1 MNIRISKSGISLK
14 TSLICGTVVL
24 VFLAISSVIFLQLES
39 GLIAS
44 IIDEYVGKVEK
55 TIDEEG
61 DIQKRALGKSMRA
74 NAEICATI
82 SASFLY
88 NIDSGGLK
96 HTLRPYMDLSGIRA
110 IQVLD
115 YANKPFF
122 AYWKDPN
129 IESGP
134 TVPKSLELNNDLCV
148 SVESSFQKEKVGNLK
163 LYYTDTQLLNR
174 LSQSK
179 KNAKEEISAFRSTT
193 DTELRKIM
201 AIQAAVVLCVVLVL
215 IATIAFSLKIIAIRP
230 LMRIIASLRG
240 SSTLVTSASN
250 QISAASE
257 SLSQGSSEQAAAIE
271 ETGSSLEEMSAM
283 TKQNADHAEEARG
296 MMAEVQNI
304 VSRVHDNMEKMGKSI
319 EEVSTSSKETNKIV
333 KTIDEIAF
341 QTNLLALNAAV
352 EAARAG
358 EAGAGFAVVADEVRN
373 LAMRAA
379 EAAKN
384 TSDLIGHTIDAVD
397 AGSALTQ
404 ATRDSFME
412 NVEISKK
419 VGALVDEIAAAS
431 REQAEGI
438 GQLNKAVAE
447 MDKVVQLNAATAE
460 ESASSSQEMKA
471 QAEIMERMVDDLRA
485 LVGGSSEKDSM
496 TCAAAGAK
504 EGDVYDDDTGSGLR
518 GREMGAAGNVK
529 TAKVKQLG
537 GPSTWE

>member
-14 TSLICGTVVL
+14 TSLICGMVVL
-24 VFLAISSVIFLQLES
+24 VFLALSSVIFLQLES
-39 GLIAS
+39 GLVGS

-61 DIQKRALGKSMRA
+61 DIQKKALGDSMKA

-88 NIDSGGLK
+88 NIDAGGLK
-96 HTLRPYMDLSGIRA
+96 HTLKPYMDLSGIQA
-110 IQVLD
+110 IQVFD

-122 AYWKDPN
+122 AYWRDPK
-129 IESGP
+129 IAWGTTIPE
-134 TVPKSLELNNDLCV
+134 SLELNNDLSF
-148 SVESSFQKEKVGNLK
+148 SVESSYQKEKVGEVK
-163 LYYTDTQLLNR
+163 LYYTDTPLLNR

-179 KNAKEEISAFRSTT
+179 KTAKEDISAFHSTT
-193 DTELRKIM
+193 DTELKKIM
-201 AIQAAVVLCVVLVL
+201 TVQAAVLLCVVLIL
-215 IATIAFSLKIIAIRP
+215 IATITFSLKIFAIRP
-230 LMRIIASLRG
+230 LMRIIAGLSG
-240 SSTLVTSASN
+240 SSTQVTSASN

-257 SLSQGSSEQAAAIE
+257 NLSQGSSEQAASIE
-271 ETGSSLEEMSAM
+271 ETSSSLEEMSAM
-283 TKQNADHAEEARG
+283 TKQNADHADEARG
-296 MMAEVQNI
+296 MMAEVQTI
-304 VSRVHDNMEKMGKSI
+304 VNKVHNNMEEMAKSI
-319 EEVSTSSKETNKIV
+319 EEITTSSRETDKIV

-373 LAMRAA
+373 LALRAA

-384 TSDLIGHTIDAVD
+384 TADLIGHTIDAVSV
-397 AGSALTQ
+397 GSDLTQ

-412 NVEISKK
+412 NVEISGK

-438 GQLNKAVAE
+438 GQLNKAVSE

-471 QAEIMERMVDDLRA
+471 QAEIMEQMVDDLKA
-485 LVGGSSEKDSM
+485 LVGGSSYKDAM
-496 TCAAAGAK
+496 TREAAGT
-504 EGDVYDDDTGSGLR
+504 EEEVNHGDNLGSGLR
-518 GREMGAAGNVK
+518 GRGMGVTDKVK
-529 TAKVKQLG
+529 TMRTKQLAA
-537 GPSTWE
+537 PNSEQ